1 MQENIQNENIEK
13 FKNDVDSW
21 VKELR
26 SEVLKYKEF
35 NDVLEENVDNTEHNY
50 ELVRS
55 LQSELE
61 DLKQEVRLLKIA
73 NIALLRNASKK

>member
-1 MQENIQNENIEK
+1 MQQVEIEQ
-13 FKNDVDSW
+13 FKNDVDEW

-26 SEVLKYKEF
+26 SEILRYKEF
-35 NDVLEENVDNTEHNY
+35 NEILEENVDNTQHNY

-55 LQSELE
+55 MQSEVE
-61 DLKQEVRLLKIA
+61 YLKQEVRLLKIA